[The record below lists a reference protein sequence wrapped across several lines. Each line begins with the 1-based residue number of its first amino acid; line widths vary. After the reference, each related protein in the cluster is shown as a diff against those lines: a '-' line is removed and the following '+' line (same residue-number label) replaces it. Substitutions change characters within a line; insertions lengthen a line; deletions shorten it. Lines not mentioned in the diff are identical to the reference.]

1 MTGGPQGGPQGGYQ
15 GVVNQDAADDSDQ
28 KGPKGNNDP
37 NLKSTI
43 LKSLETAATTLASI
57 VVLGCVGSSPSIAL

>member
-1 MTGGPQGGPQGGYQ
+1 M
-15 GVVNQDAADDSDQ
+15 VNQDAADDSDQ